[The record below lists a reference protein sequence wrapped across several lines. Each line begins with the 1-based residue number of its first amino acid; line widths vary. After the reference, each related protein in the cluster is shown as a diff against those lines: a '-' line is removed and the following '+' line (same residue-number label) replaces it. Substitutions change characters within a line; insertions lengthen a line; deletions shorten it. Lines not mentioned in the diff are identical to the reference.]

1 MKSVL
6 MKIACATLACLL
18 LFALAGCA
26 ADKSEAVEKA
36 FTDEGYSVSKAEAD
50 NETVQGLLSLL
61 LNEEQRESVSE
72 YEIMLCVPDGLL
84 NIANSAIVIKFP
96 SAGDLKDFLTVEKDG
111 ALIGPVDASQRFH
124 QGGLT
129 GTVGT
134 DNCIYLT
141 PKNIQIHPFERLGG
155 PKGFVDV
162 SHLQNLVHALTPV
175 WHAWSRPPV
184 RQLHASMHWFT
195 SCSPPACP
203 ARAQAPRSS
212 APPESESSR
221 S

>member
-111 ALIGPVDASQRFH
+111 KKDTSMYDEAKDDGTINGNCLLITAG
-124 QGGLT
+124 
-129 GTVGT
+129 
-134 DNCIYLT
+134 
-141 PKNIQIHPFERLGG
+141 
-155 PKGFVDV
+155 
-162 SHLQNLVHALTPV
+162 
-175 WHAWSRPPV
+175 
-184 RQLHASMHWFT
+184 
-195 SCSPPACP
+195 
-203 ARAQAPRSS
+203 
-212 APPESESSR
+212 SEAKDIFKKA
-221 S
+221 

>member
-61 LNEEQRESVSE
+61 LNEEQRESVSK

-96 SAGDLKDFLTVEKDG
+96 SAGDLKDFLTVERTGKR
-111 ALIGPVDASQRFH
+111 IHRCMTRQR
-124 QGGLT
+124 T
-129 GTVGT
+129 TAPST
-134 DNCIYLT
+134 AT
-141 PKNIQIHPFERLGG
+141 
-155 PKGFVDV
+155 
-162 SHLQNLVHALTPV
+162 
-175 WHAWSRPPV
+175 
-184 RQLHASMHWFT
+184 
-195 SCSPPACP
+195 AC
-203 ARAQAPRSS
+203 
-212 APPESESSR
+212 
-221 S
+221 